1 MREGHNVKIFMVLS
15 FVFFA
20 FALRPLRFK
29 KYFW

>member
-20 FALRPLRFK
+20 FALRFK